1 MKTLYPLLLTL
12 LVAAA
17 IAGCGKKES
26 PAEEADASETSHEE
40 NVVTLTP
47 QNLQHVSIQTETAAA
62 GNLKITLKAAG
73 RVTENL
79 NKTARVSSTLEGR
92 LTKLNFDINDRVKA
106 GDVLALV
113 QTPELLGKPLE
124 IKAPIDGV
132 IIERAKAIGEL
143 VDKDTPIYTISDPSD
158 LWVIA
163 EIKERDLGVVKVG
176 QDATFKVLAYPDRE
190 FHGRVVRL
198 GNQLETD
205 SRTLEARIETSN
217 ADGLLKPGMF
227 ADVEIT
233 TTIAKETLVISDSA
247 LQSEGDEQI
256 VFVAREGGKFEKRV
270 VRLGMEQRGRVQV
283 LKGLKPGE
291 PVVTDGSFILKSEM
305 LKGELG
311 EE

>member
-1 MKTLYPLLLTL
+1 
-12 LVAAA
+12 
-17 IAGCGKKES
+17 
-26 PAEEADASETSHEE
+26 
-40 NVVTLTP
+40 
-47 QNLQHVSIQTETAAA
+47 
-62 GNLKITLKAAG
+62 
-73 RVTENL
+73 
-79 NKTARVSSTLEGR
+79 
-92 LTKLNFDINDRVKA
+92 
-106 GDVLALV
+106 
-113 QTPELLGKPLE
+113 
-124 IKAPIDGV
+124 V

-143 VDKDTPIYTISDPSD
+143 VGKDTPIYTISDPSD

-176 QDATFKVLAYPDRE
+176 QDATFKVLAYPDLE
-190 FHGRVVRL
+190 FHGKVVRL

-283 LKGLKPGE
+283 LEGLKPGE